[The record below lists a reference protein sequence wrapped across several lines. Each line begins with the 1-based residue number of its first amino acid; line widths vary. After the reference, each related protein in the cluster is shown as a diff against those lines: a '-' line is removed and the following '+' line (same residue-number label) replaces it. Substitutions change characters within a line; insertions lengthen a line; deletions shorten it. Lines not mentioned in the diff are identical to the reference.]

1 MSSSTHD
8 HHAGGGNQPIVGH
21 LVPMSTLVWTTLA
34 LLFLT
39 VLTVAVRYVDV
50 GEFNIV
56 IAIGIAVLKA
66 TLVAL
71 FFMHLWWDRPFNQI
85 VFVACMAFVI
95 LLIVLT
101 VLDTGQNKAYRFDGN
116 PSLVQDTL
124 DAKAPLAPISQE
136 TGISSPNS

>member
-1 MSSSTHD
+1 MSSNTHEQHGDD
-8 HHAGGGNQPIVGH
+8 HPIVGH
-21 LVPMSTLVWTTLA
+21 LVPMSILIWTTVA

-39 VLTVAVRYVDV
+39 FVTVAVMYIDV

-71 FFMHLWWDRPFNQI
+71 FFMHLKWDRPFNQI

-101 VLDTGQNKAYRFDGN
+101 VLDTSQNKPSLFDGN
-116 PSLVQDTL
+116 PSLVQETL

>member
-1 MSSSTHD
+1 MSSNAQEQHGDD
-8 HHAGGGNQPIVGH
+8 HPIVGH
-21 LVPMSTLVWTTLA
+21 LVPMSILVWTTVA

-39 VLTVAVRYVDV
+39 FVTVAVRYVDV

-71 FFMHLWWDRPFNQI
+71 FFMHLKWDRPFNQI

-101 VLDTGQNKAYRFDGN
+101 VIDTGQNKSFRFDGN

>member
-1 MSSSTHD
+1 MSSNAQEQHGDD
-8 HHAGGGNQPIVGH
+8 HPIVGH
-21 LVPMSTLVWTTLA
+21 LVPMSILVWTTVA

-39 VLTVAVRYVDV
+39 VVTVAVRYVDV

-71 FFMHLWWDRPFNQI
+71 FFMHLKWDRPFNQI

-101 VLDTGQNKAYRFDGN
+101 VLDTGQLKPTLFDGN
-116 PSLVQDTL
+116 PSLVQETL

>member
-1 MSSSTHD
+1 MSSNAQE
-8 HHAGGGNQPIVGH
+8 HHGDDQPIVGH
-21 LVPMSTLVWTTLA
+21 LVPMSILVWTTVA

-39 VLTVAVRYVDV
+39 VVTVAVRYIDV

-71 FFMHLWWDRPFNQI
+71 FFMHLKWDRPFNQI

-101 VLDTGQNKAYRFDGN
+101 VLDTGQNKAFLFDGN

>member
-1 MSSSTHD
+1 MSSNAQEQHGDD
-8 HHAGGGNQPIVGH
+8 HPIVGH
-21 LVPMSTLVWTTLA
+21 LVPMSILVWTTVA

-39 VLTVAVRYVDV
+39 VVTVAVRYVDV

-71 FFMHLWWDRPFNQI
+71 FFMHLKWDRPFNQI

-101 VLDTGQNKAYRFDGN
+101 VLDTSQNKATLFDGN
-116 PSLVQDTL
+116 PSLVQETL

>member
-1 MSSSTHD
+1 MSSNAQEQHGD
-8 HHAGGGNQPIVGH
+8 DYPIVGH
-21 LVPMSTLVWTTLA
+21 LVPMSILVWTTVA

-39 VLTVAVRYVDV
+39 VVTVAVRYVDV

-71 FFMHLWWDRPFNQI
+71 FFMHLKWDRPFNQI
-85 VFVACMAFVI
+85 VFVACMAFVV

-101 VLDTGQNKAYRFDGN
+101 VLDTSQNKAYRFDGN
-116 PSLVQDTL
+116 PSLVQETL